1 MGIRQLSSA
10 SAVTGAKSNKFW
22 NQSTYVG
29 DFVQIA
35 SAVVT
40 SGGTS
45 TITFSS
51 IPATFTHLQVRIFAQ
66 TNRTTYAGDSC
77 FTTINADAGNNYT
90 QHSLQGNGATT
101 TAYGLATGTYAY
113 ANMRNTMESSAG
125 PGFAVVVAD
134 FLDYANTSKYKTLRY
149 LGGSDLNGTVSGYGG
164 YAVIGSSLWLNTN
177 AITTLSFTPET
188 GTLWNQYSSFALYG
202 VR

>member
-10 SAVTGAKSNKFW
+10 SAVTGSKSNKFW

-45 TITFSS
+45 TITFSG
-51 IPATFTHLQVRIFAQ
+51 IPQTFTHLQIRSIARDSRTNAATNLNMQFNSDAGTNYTSHYLYGNSTTAIASASGASQ
-66 TNRTTYAGDSC
+66 TSALGMRTAGNSATSSC
-77 FTTINADAGNNYT
+77 FGVGIIDI
-90 QHSLQGNGATT
+90 
-101 TAYGLATGTYAY
+101 
-113 ANMRNTMESSAG
+113 
-125 PGFAVVVAD
+125 
-134 FLDYANTSKYKTLRY
+134 LDYSNTNKYKTLRS
-149 LGGSDLNGTVSGYGG
+149 LSGYDDN
-164 YAVIGSSLWLNTN
+164 SSGEIWFTSGLWMSSI
-177 AITTLSFTPET
+177 AINSITITPVT
-188 GTLWNQYSSFALYG
+188 SPILQFSSFALYG

>member
-40 SGGTS
+40 SGGTAS
-45 TITFSS
+45 VTFSD
-51 IPATFTHLQVRIFAQ
+51 IPATFTHLQVRGISRSVSAS
-66 TNRTTYAGDSC
+66 TGGMWGKVYLNGDTTTANYA
-77 FTTINADAGNNYT
+77 
-90 QHSLQGNGATT
+90 QHSLYGAGASAAV
-101 TAYGLATGTYAY
+101 TAYNASSVTQYCFFTAHTGD
-113 ANMRNTMESSAG
+113 NSWGS
-125 PGFAVVVAD
+125 VVMDV
-134 FLDYANTSKYKTLRY
+134 LDYRSTNKNKTSRFL
-149 LGGSDLNGTVSGYGG
+149 SGYD
-164 YAVIGSSLWLNTN
+164 ANGSGLVMFSSELWMNTN
-177 AITTLSFTPET
+177 AVTSLTIDNT
-188 GTLWNQYSSFALYG
+188 GANFAEFSSFALYG